1 LVIPSLLYLFLQ
13 SFFLLYPQ
21 KALFSIFVQTLSYML
36 HLLSDTPSIANR
48 YIAQLRDIHLQQDR
62 MRFRINMERLGEC
75 IAYELS
81 KELSYSDRAVETPL
95 GMAQSQLTTDR
106 VVLAT
111 ILRAGLP
118 LHQGMLKVFDDAS
131 NAFVS
136 AYRKHHKDGS
146 FDIAVEYL
154 SCPELDDA
162 VLVVCD
168 PMLATGA
175 SMVLA
180 TRALLENGTPK
191 AIHFVSAIAARE
203 GLEYVERNFP
213 KAHIWLGDL
222 DEELTAKSYIVP
234 GLGDAGDLSYGPKM
248 QD

>member
-1 LVIPSLLYLFLQ
+1 
-13 SFFLLYPQ
+13 
-21 KALFSIFVQTLSYML
+21 
-36 HLLSDTPSIANR
+36 
-48 YIAQLRDIHLQQDR
+48 
-62 MRFRINMERLGEC
+62 
-75 IAYELS
+75 
-81 KELSYSDRAVETPL
+81 
-95 GMAQSQLTTDR
+95 
-106 VVLAT
+106 LAT

-118 LHQGMLKVFDDAS
+118 LHQGLLNRFDDAD

-136 AYRKHHKDGS
+136 AYRKHHKDGT
-146 FDIAVEYL
+146 FEIAIEYL

-180 TRALLENGTPK
+180 TNALLESGKPK
-191 AIHFVSAIAARE
+191 AIHFVAAIAARE
-203 GLEYVERNFP
+203 GVEYLERNFP
-213 KAHIWLGDL
+213 KAEIWLGDL

-234 GLGDAGDLSYGPKM
+234 GLGDAGDLSYGSKM

>member
-1 LVIPSLLYLFLQ
+1 
-13 SFFLLYPQ
+13 
-21 KALFSIFVQTLSYML
+21 ML
-36 HLLSDTPSIANR
+36 HLLSEKPSIANR
-48 YIAQLRDIHLQQDR
+48 YVAELRNIHIQQDR
-62 MRFRINMERLGEC
+62 LRFRRNMERLGEC
-75 IAYELS
+75 MAYELS
-81 KELSYSDRAVETPL
+81 KELTYTDHAIETPL
-95 GMAQSQLTTDR
+95 GMAQSQQTTDR
-106 VVLAT
+106 IVLAT

-118 LHQGMLKVFDDAS
+118 LHQGMLNVFDDAG

-136 AYRKHHKDGS
+136 AYRKHHKDGT
-146 FDIAVEYL
+146 FEIAIEYL

-180 TRALLENGTPK
+180 TNALLENGTPK
-191 AIHFVSAIAARE
+191 SIHFAAAIAARQ
-203 GLEYVERNFP
+203 GLEYLERHFP

-234 GLGDAGDLSYGPKM
+234 GLGDAGDLSYGPKI